1 MGEHMKVWIDGQ
13 LVDESEA
20 KLSVFDHCTLYG
32 DGVFEGIRIYGGKIF
47 RCRDHVDRFYESA
60 RKIRLSIPWSK
71 EEIVSAMQKTIAANE
86 QVDGYI
92 RMVITRGAG
101 SLGLNPMICAP
112 PSVFIIVSSI
122 ALYPPDMYEK
132 GMGVIIAKTRRIGAA
147 SLDLSIK
154 SCNYLNNILAKIE
167 AIDAGLAEAV
177 MLNEMGNVAECTGD
191 NIFIVTDGVVKTPPP
206 EDNILHG
213 ITRQVVLELARELGM
228 ETREESFTPEQLL
241 SADECFLTGTAAEV
255 IAVTSVDGKPIGTGK
270 PGPVTDRLLT
280 AFREYIATGDFS

>member
-1 MGEHMKVWIDGQ
+1 MKVWIDGQ

-32 DGVFEGIRIYGGKIF
+32 DGVFEGIRIYGSKIF

-60 RKIRLSIPWSK
+60 RKIRLALPYSR
-71 EEIVSAMQKTIAANE
+71 EEIVEAMERTIAANE

-92 RMVITRGAG
+92 RMVATRGAG
-101 SLGLNPMICAP
+101 TLGLNPMICAP
-112 PSVFIIVSSI
+112 PSVFIIVSNI
-122 ALYPPDMYEK
+122 ALYPPEMYEK

-177 MLNEMGNVAECTGD
+177 MLNEMGHVAECTGD
-191 NIFIVTDGVVKTPPP
+191 NIFIVADGVVKTPPP

-213 ITRQVVLELARELGM
+213 ITRQTVLELADGLGI

-241 SADECFLTGTAAEV
+241 AADECFLTGTAAEV
-255 IAVTSVDGKPIGTGK
+255 IAVTSVDGKSIGNGK
-270 PGPVTDRLLT
+270 PGPITGRLLA
-280 AFREYIATGDFS
+280 AFREYIAAGDFA

>member
-1 MGEHMKVWIDGQ
+1 MKVWIDGQ

-47 RCRDHVDRFYESA
+47 RCKDHVDRFYGSA
-60 RKIRLSIPWSK
+60 RKIRLALPYSR
-71 EEIVSAMQKTIAANE
+71 EEIIEAMERTIAANE

-92 RMVITRGAG
+92 RMVATRGAG
-101 SLGLNPMICAP
+101 TLGLNPMICAP
-112 PSVFIIVSSI
+112 PSVFIIVSNI
-122 ALYPPDMYEK
+122 ALYPPEMYEK

-177 MLNEMGNVAECTGD
+177 MLNEMGNVAECTAD
-191 NIFIVTDGVVKTPPP
+191 NIFIVTDGVVKTPPSA
-206 EDNILHG
+206 DNILHG
-213 ITRQVVLELARELGM
+213 ITRQTVLELADKLDI
-228 ETREESFTPEQLL
+228 ETKEESFTPEHLL
-241 SADECFLTGTAAEV
+241 AADECFLTGTAAEV
-255 IAVTSVDGKPIGTGK
+255 IAVTSVDGNPIGNGK
-270 PGPVTDRLLT
+270 PGPVTGRLLT
-280 AFREYIATGDFS
+280 AFREYVAAGDFA